1 MPSVNIV
8 GGGLAGLAA
17 AAALGSAG
25 FQVDLFESRSFLGGR
40 ATSFPVNPGDDDSE
54 LIDNCQHV
62 LLRCCVNLL
71 DFYARLGVADRIQ
84 FYREYYFLEPGGR
97 LSTLGRSSLPAPLH
111 LTPSFL
117 RMAYLG
123 VADKFAISRAMMA
136 LMRERGR
143 RRDLD
148 QITMLD
154 WLLQKKQTP
163 RAIDRFWRQVLVSA
177 VNEELDRM
185 AALHGFQVF
194 WLGMLARPDSYEMG
208 VPQVPLRELYSLDAW
223 RSMGKVRIHSRS
235 PVDRLMFRNGA
246 VSGVQV
252 AGAAHAADFH
262 ICAVPFER
270 LGALAPELG
279 IDTAPFEHSSI
290 TGIHIWFD
298 RSVTGLPH
306 AALLERTIQW
316 MFNKSQGRYLQFVV
330 SASRDLVEMPR
341 AEVIDLALGEA
352 AEFFPRMRE
361 AKVERAHVIK
371 EVRATYSARP
381 GMEGVRPDGK
391 TNASNVFLA
400 GDWTRSGWPATMEGA
415 VRSGYRAAEHVC
427 AAAGQPGKFLLPDI
441 A

>member
-25 FQVDLFESRSFLGGR
+25 FQVDLFESRPFLGGR
-40 ATSFPVNPGDDDSE
+40 ATSFPVVPGDDDSE

-62 LLRCCVNLL
+62 LLKCCVNLL
-71 DFYARLGVADRIQ
+71 DFYTRLGVADRIH
-84 FYREYYFLEPGGR
+84 FYREFYFLEPGGR
-97 LSTLGRSSLPAPLH
+97 RSVLGRGSLPAPLH
-111 LTPSFL
+111 LTLSFL
-117 RMAYLG
+117 RMACLN
-123 VADKFAISRAMMA
+123 AKDKFSIARGMMA

-154 WLLQKKQTP
+154 WLLQKRQTP
-163 RAIDRFWRQVLVSA
+163 HAIDRFWGQVLVSA

-185 AALHGFQVF
+185 AAVHGFQVF
-194 WLGMLARPDSYEMG
+194 WLGMLARADSYEMG
-208 VPQVPLRELYSLDAW
+208 VPQVPLRDLYSVDAW
-223 RSMGKVRIHSRS
+223 QKMGEVRIHARS
-235 PVDRLMFRNGA
+235 PVERIVFRDGA
-246 VSGVQV
+246 STAVQISGE
-252 AGAAHAADFH
+252 ARAADFH

-279 IDTAPFEHSSI
+279 VDTAPFQHSPI
-290 TGIHIWFD
+290 TGIHVWFD
-298 RSVTGLPH
+298 RPVTDLPH
-306 AALLERTIQW
+306 AVLLDRTLQW

-330 SASRDLVEMPR
+330 SASRELLETPR
-341 AEVIDLALGEA
+341 ADVIELALGEA
-352 AEFFPRMRE
+352 AEFFPRIRE
-361 AKVERAHVIK
+361 AKVEKATVIK
-371 EVRATYSARP
+371 EVRATYSASP
-381 GMEGVRPDGK
+381 GMEALRPQTK
-391 TNASNVFLA
+391 TAIPNVFLA

-427 AAAGQPGKFLLPDI
+427 AAAGLSGQFLLSDI